1 MNPSLIRVLIA
12 DDHTVVRN
20 GLAGILNA
28 QADMKVVA
36 EAADGE
42 TALQLFRQHRPDVS
56 LLDLSM
62 PKLDGVQTLEAI
74 RSVDPA
80 AKVVVLTTYDTD
92 DDIERVLKAG
102 AKAYLLKDVESADLV
117 QSVRDVM
124 AGKTTVAPAVAA
136 KLATKL
142 TRVQLTM
149 REMEVL
155 KLISRGDA
163 NKDISQSL
171 HISESTVKLHINALF
186 EKLGVN
192 SRTEAM
198 RVGLERGLIRLR

>member
-1 MNPSLIRVLIA
+1 MTPSLIRVLIA
-12 DDHTVVRN
+12 DDHSVVRN

-36 EAADGE
+36 QAADGE
-42 TALQLFRQHRPDVS
+42 TAVQLFRQHRPDVS

-74 RSVDPA
+74 RAVDA
-80 AKVVVLTTYDTD
+80 EAKVLVLTTYDTD

-117 QSVRDVM
+117 QSIRDVM
-124 AGKTTVAPAVAA
+124 AGKTSVAPAVAA
-136 KLATKL
+136 KLATRL

-149 REMEVL
+149 RELEVL

-163 NKDISQSL
+163 NKDIGLAL
-171 HISESTVKLHINALF
+171 HISESTVKLHINSLF
-186 EKLGVN
+186 EKLAVN